1 MITPLPELKKAD
13 GSSFVLSAPPSP
25 VCGPDE
31 FCIATVSFEHG
42 HANGMTHAL
51 REAGATLKWIYD
63 RNPVLLKKAAENYP
77 QAKVARSLEEV
88 LDDPQVKMVCA
99 ADVPALRADLGIKCM
114 NAGKDY
120 FTDKGPFTTLQQ
132 VADVRAAVKATGR
145 KYMVYYGERIAN
157 ESGML
162 AGDLISQGA
171 IGRVMHVIGLGPHRI
186 GNPAGRPEWFF
197 QKRNYGGILCDIG
210 SHQCEQFLT
219 YAGTENATVTNARV
233 MNFNHPQ
240 FPELEDFGEA
250 NLVGDNGT
258 SFYFRVDWFTPD
270 GLSSWGDGRT
280 IILGTEGTIE
290 LRKYVNVATGE
301 GGNQLFM
308 FDGKQEVHV
317 NASHTVGCRF
327 FNELILDCINRTE
340 NAMTQEHAI
349 RAGELCVK
357 AQLLADAK

>member
-1 MITPLPELKKAD
+1 
-13 GSSFVLSAPPSP
+13 
-25 VCGPDE
+25 
-31 FCIATVSFEHG
+31 
-42 HANGMTHAL
+42 
-51 REAGATLKWIYD
+51 
-63 RNPVLLKKAAENYP
+63 
-77 QAKVARSLEEV
+77 
-88 LDDPQVKMVCA
+88 
-99 ADVPALRADLGIKCM
+99 
-114 NAGKDY
+114 
-120 FTDKGPFTTLQQ
+120 
-132 VADVRAAVKATGR
+132 
-145 KYMVYYGERIAN
+145 
-157 ESGML
+157 
-162 AGDLISQGA
+162 
-171 IGRVMHVIGLGPHRI
+171 
-186 GNPAGRPEWFF
+186 
-197 QKRNYGGILCDIG
+197 
-210 SHQCEQFLT
+210 
-219 YAGTENATVTNARV
+219 

-290 LRKYVNVATGE
+290 LRKYVNLATGE

-327 FNELILDCINRTE
+327 FNDLILDCLNRTE

-349 RAGELCVK
+349 RAGELCIK